1 MRSLARLPT
10 GLREPSQ
17 TSVTLWEDSAPE
29 KLTCYHCP
37 TAGSR
42 REVRHLTNKEW
53 YFIFRL
59 SSTLERSFGVSHLF
73 YALKIKCQ

>member
-10 GLREPSQ
+10 GLRIPSQ

-37 TAGSR
+37 AAGSR

-59 SSTLERSFGVSHLF
+59 SPTLERGFGVSHLF
-73 YALKIKCQ
+73 YALKVKCQ